1 MLDWG
6 FSLRLLVS
14 ETLSVWVLFFLFDFS
29 MAETKLIPG
38 FRFHPT
44 DVELVM
50 YFLKRKIIG
59 RKFPFDVIAELDI
72 YKYAPWDL
80 PGMNW
85 TLKPW
90 LRVVVHLRF
99 LR

>member
-6 FSLRLLVS
+6 LVKFSSLVS
-14 ETLSVWVLFFLFDFS
+14 KAVLVWVFFLFFFS

-44 DVELVM
+44 DVELVK
-50 YFLKRKIIG
+50 YFLKRKVTG

-80 PGMNW
+80 PGLHAN
-85 TLKPW
+85 L
-90 LRVVVHLRF
+90 F
-99 LR
+99 LLLL

>member
-1 MLDWG
+1 M
-6 FSLRLLVS
+6 LLVS
-14 ETLSVWVLFFLFDFS
+14 EAISVWVSFSFLFFFDFS

-50 YFLKRKIIG
+50 YFLKRKVMG
-59 RKFPFDVIAELDI
+59 RKFPYDVIAELDI

-80 PGMNW
+80 PGLDLD
-85 TLKPW
+85 TEW
-90 LRVVVHLRF
+90 LF
-99 LR
+99 FFGW